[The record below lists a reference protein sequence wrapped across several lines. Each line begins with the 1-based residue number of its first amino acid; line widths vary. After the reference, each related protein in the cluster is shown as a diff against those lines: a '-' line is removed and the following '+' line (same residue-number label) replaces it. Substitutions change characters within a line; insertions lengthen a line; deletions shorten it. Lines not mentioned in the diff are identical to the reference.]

1 MPTVTE
7 IVTII
12 APISNYLASDDIA
25 NGALFGQRT
34 NPMLGMQLYVE
45 TEAVRNRYDYE
56 SIAEGATPSQPLV
69 QASNYLYGL
78 CSNYG
83 LYALSLSESGGV
95 IPDTDSGGSFA
106 LKAPIIGVAGAGGID
121 DPIVGL
127 DYYQNDKLKHLGI
140 ANRYRIQ
147 AFLLKIAMD
156 NFEPEP
162 DFDYD
167 PETGIISSLPFV
179 WEAGNT
185 IYVDRNQ

>member
-25 NGALFGQRT
+25 NGALFGTRV
-34 NPMLGMQLYVE
+34 NPMLGLQLYLE
-45 TEAVRNRYDYE
+45 TQAIRNRYDYE
-56 SIAEGATPSQPLV
+56 EIANGATPSQPL
-69 QASNYLYGL
+69 QLASNYLYAL
-78 CSNYG
+78 CSSYG
-83 LYALSLSESGGV
+83 HYALSLANSGGV
-95 IPDTDSGGSFA
+95 IPGTDSGGSFA

-127 DYYQNDKLKHLGI
+127 GSYQNDKLKNLGS
-140 ANRYRIQ
+140 ANSFRIQ

-156 NFEPEP
+156 NFEPTP

-167 PETGIISSLPFV
+167 PQTGILSNLPFTWSV
-179 WEAGNT
+179 GDT